1 MWSDFSQ
8 KGKITFYWQMGGVD
22 FGKIRYF
29 LRAFVPIN
37 RIKGFFDVKNNIV
50 LLCMACKN
58 PLKKGICEDIRLI
71 PLFFE
76 LFLRKKIAAALI
88 FTKLKPS
95 AHIIF

>member
-71 PLFFE
+71 PFFFE

-88 FTKLKPS
+88 FAKLKPS